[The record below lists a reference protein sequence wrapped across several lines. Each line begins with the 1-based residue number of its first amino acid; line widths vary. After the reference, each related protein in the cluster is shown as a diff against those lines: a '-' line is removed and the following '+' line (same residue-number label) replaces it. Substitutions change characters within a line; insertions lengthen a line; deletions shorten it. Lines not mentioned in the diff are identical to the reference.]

1 MGVSKYETNVRPYL
15 DAIHSWRAQGATLET
30 IAGNLQISKRSLMEY
45 QKSHAELRE
54 ALETSVSIANA
65 RVAGAMFTAAIGH
78 TVTVRETTIE
88 TGGRVVTR
96 EREIYYPPDTKAAA
110 MWLYNHDSGFSPER
124 AIAER
129 MAAKR
134 EAEDA
139 QKTTGGVIQIPA
151 INREGYE
158 AEKQREL
165 ERLKAEEAEADG

>member
-1 MGVSKYETNVRPYL
+1 MGASKYEKHVAPYL
-15 DAIHSWRAQGATLET
+15 DAIHSWRAQGTTLET
-30 IAGNLQISKRSLMEY
+30 IAENLQISKRSLLAY
-45 QKSHAELRE
+45 QKDHPELKQ

-88 TGGRVVTR
+88 SGGKTVTR
-96 EREIYYPPDTKAAA
+96 EREIYYPPDTRAAA

-129 MAAKR
+129 LAAKR

-158 AEKQREL
+158 AERQREL
-165 ERLKAEEAEADG
+165 ERLKAEETEADG